1 MRIMSASSW
10 RVYEKCS
17 QRLLLTSTPSFVS
30 SLSSTCLTSAE
41 QPPHPV
47 EALVDS
53 LMPPRVVTP
62 ACTEQQI
69 APLVTSKQ
77 EQICALSGKASTP
90 IIGLVPP
97 SLTGKISCSGASG
110 KSIRLTQI
118 CCSVP

>member
-1 MRIMSASSW
+1 MRTMSASSW
-10 RVYEKCS
+10 RVWAKCS
-17 QRLLLTSTPSFVS
+17 QILLLTSTPSLVS

-62 ACTEQQI
+62 ACTEQQM

-77 EQICALSGKASTP
+77 EQICAVSGSASTP
-90 IIGLVPP
+90 YLCLEPAV
-97 SLTGKISCSGASG
+97 STGWTCHTG
-110 KSIRLTQI
+110 TF
-118 CCSVP
+118 

>member
-1 MRIMSASSW
+1 
-10 RVYEKCS
+10 
-17 QRLLLTSTPSFVS
+17 LFTSTPSLVS
-30 SLSSTCLTSAE
+30 SLSNTCLTRAE

-53 LMPPRVVTP
+53 LMPPRVVIP

-69 APLVTSKQ
+69 APFVTSKQ
-77 EQICALSGKASTP
+77 EQICAASGSASTP

-110 KSIRLTQI
+110 KSILFTQI
-118 CCSVP
+118 CCRVP